1 KKVASTFGVG
11 LHQLYD
17 LDEENGWTTEQEVA
31 HKEELVATAPD
42 TVAEVEDLSALHEP
56 KPKPFDEKPTVPD
69 PTTPESEEGGGDIT
83 DVQKTAIE
91 KMSEHKD
98 TSVAEFVK
106 RALGDVKKLE
116 SLTYE
121 EGILVIRE
129 ANKTKTPK

>member
-1 KKVASTFGVG
+1 M
-11 LHQLYD
+11 
-17 LDEENGWTTEQEVA
+17 
-31 HKEELVATAPD
+31 
-42 TVAEVEDLSALHEP
+42 
-56 KPKPFDEKPTVPD
+56 PD